1 MLGAL
6 TINFEK
12 KKFLYKTNK
21 GQGAFLFLFLIEINI
36 EQSENWK
43 IKNIR
48 NYFNDVLQ
56 QDQNLNI
63 EYVIINLV
71 KFHCILYKCN

>member
-1 MLGAL
+1 M
-6 TINFEK
+6 K
-12 KKFLYKTNK
+12 KKILYKTNK
-21 GQGAFLFLFLIEINI
+21 GQGDFFFLIEINI

-63 EYVIINLV
+63 EYVIV
-71 KFHCILYKCN
+71 GE

>member
-12 KKFLYKTNK
+12 KKFFTKPTK
-21 GQGAFLFLFLIEINI
+21 GKEIFFFLIEINI

>member
-12 KKFLYKTNK
+12 KKNSLQNQQRARRF
-21 GQGAFLFLFLIEINI
+21 FFFLIEINI